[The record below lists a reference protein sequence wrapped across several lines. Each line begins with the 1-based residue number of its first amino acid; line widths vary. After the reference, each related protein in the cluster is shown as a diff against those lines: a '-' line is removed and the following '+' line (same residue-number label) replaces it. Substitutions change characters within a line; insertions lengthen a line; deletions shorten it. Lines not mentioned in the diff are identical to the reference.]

1 MPYISIEIGQLTSEQ
16 KKQLIERLTAT
27 STEITQNPEQS
38 FTVNIKEY
46 DSDYSIDYAIEDN
59 VNVLKQCQVYNL
71 PYVLIDTEY
80 DVDIS
85 LP

>member
-1 MPYISIEIGQLTSEQ
+1 MSKNSHVPAR
-16 KKQLIERLTAT
+16 KAT
-27 STEITQNPEQS
+27 DDTKGKSASEITHIPEQS
-38 FTVNIKEY
+38 FTVIIKEY